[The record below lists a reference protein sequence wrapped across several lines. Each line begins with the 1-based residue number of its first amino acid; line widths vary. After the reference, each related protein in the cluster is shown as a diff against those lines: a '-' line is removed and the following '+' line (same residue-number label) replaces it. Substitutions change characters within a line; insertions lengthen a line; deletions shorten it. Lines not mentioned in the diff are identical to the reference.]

1 MSREQQRIALQP
13 AYVLHRRP
21 YKESKALIDL
31 LTPEY
36 GRIAVVASGVR
47 SNKSRRKALL
57 QPFCP
62 LLISWFGRGDLYTLT
77 KAEPQGA
84 PLNIQP
90 GELMLGFYINELLFR
105 LLSRFEAN
113 IELFGFYDR
122 TLRELARIHA
132 ENCPPNVVQAILRR
146 FEIHLLENLG
156 YGLILDHD
164 VHSNEP
170 IEASLV
176 YDYQLN
182 RGPVANRNNR
192 HFIGVQISGSSLLN
206 LAKSIPDSLVAD
218 KNFMLESK
226 NLLRY
231 VLNYYLGEKPLLSRQ
246 LYQNIGN
253 NNKPIQR
260 VN

>member
-21 YKESKALIDL
+21 YKDSKALIDL

-36 GRIAVVASGVR
+36 GRLTVVASGVH
-47 SNKSRRKALL
+47 SNKSQRKALL
-57 QPFCP
+57 QPFYP
-62 LLISWFGRGDLYTLT
+62 LLISWMGRGELFTLT

-84 PLNIQP
+84 PLNIHP
-90 GELMLGFYINELLFR
+90 AELMLGFYINELLFR

-113 IELFGFYDR
+113 IELFGFYDL
-122 TLRELARIHA
+122 TLRELARTPT
-132 ENCPPNVVQAILRR
+132 NNFPSNTVQAILRR
-146 FEIHLLENLG
+146 FEIRLLENLG

-164 VHSNEP
+164 VDSNEP
-170 IEASLV
+170 IDPSLV

-192 HFIGVQISGSSLLN
+192 HFIGVEIQGSSLLN
-206 LAKSIPDSLVAD
+206 LAKSIPDSLIAD

-226 NLLRY
+226 YLLRY

-246 LYQNIGN
+246 LYQNIAK
-253 NNKPIQR
+253 NKLCL
-260 VN
+260 VK